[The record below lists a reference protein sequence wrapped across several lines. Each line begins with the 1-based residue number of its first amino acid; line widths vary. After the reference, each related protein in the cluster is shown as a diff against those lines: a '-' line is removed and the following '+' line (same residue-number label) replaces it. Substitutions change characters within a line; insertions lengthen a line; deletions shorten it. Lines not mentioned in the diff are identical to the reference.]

1 MIFPIPSVKYK
12 IIDYIYK
19 TESVKISELLKK
31 LNISQKAGYQ
41 YVNSLLKAE
50 IITERLEGKKP
61 LLRILMPNLK
71 SEAGKLSFSL
81 IELQNK
87 IDFLNSYKELTG
99 AFDQFNRELKDLI
112 VCSIIFGSYAR
123 KAETKESDIDIAI
136 FVQNNKI
143 SVKNK
148 IEKISE
154 VCFSSLKNRVSI
166 RIFDIK
172 KLNKT
177 DELMLQIIKNHIVVI
192 NAYSWVELLSSLI

>member
-1 MIFPIPSVKYK
+1 MIFPIPYVKYR

-19 TESVKISELLKK
+19 VESVKISELLKK
-31 LNISQKAGYQ
+31 LNISQKAGYE
-41 YVNSLLKAE
+41 YINSLLKAE

-61 LLRILMPNLK
+61 LLRILKPNLK

-87 IDFLNSYKELTG
+87 IDFLNSHKELAG
-99 AFDQFNRELKDLI
+99 AFDQFNYNLKDLI
-112 VCSIIFGSYAR
+112 VCAVIFGSYAR

-136 FVQNNKI
+136 FAQNNKI
-143 SVKNK
+143 SFKNK

-154 VCFSSLKNRVSI
+154 LCFSSLKNKVSI

-172 KLNKT
+172 KLTKM
-177 DELMLQIIKNHIVVI
+177 DELMLQIIKNHIVII
-192 NAYSWVELLSSLI
+192 NANGWVELLSSVI